1 MLLKTSAF
9 KNQLIIFSSLEFF
22 CNFYCQS
29 QLKLI
34 LLRWRRLL
42 DSSSHWWVMQ
52 CLVIRKI
59 NLTVGCGQDFV
70 VISLNLRSHIF
81 HANEVLKFPANCE
94 GTFLLSL
101 KSTHTHGLR
110 MKINIW
116 DVAKSGGFW
125 PYQKFFVECFKAT
138 K

>member
-81 HANEVLKFPANCE
+81 HANEVLKFPANC
-94 GTFLLSL
+94 TVKVLFCFRRNQL
-101 KSTHTHGLR
+101 THMVWEWRSIFGMLQ
-110 MKINIW
+110 
-116 DVAKSGGFW
+116 KSGGFGHI
-125 PYQKFFVECFKAT
+125 KSFCRMF
-138 K
+138 

>member
-9 KNQLIIFSSLEFF
+9 KNQYIIFSSLEFF

-94 GTFLLSL
+94 VTFLLSL

-110 MKINIW
+110 TMINIW
-116 DVAKSGGFW
+116 NVAKKWSLLAISRVFCRM
-125 PYQKFFVECFKAT
+125 F
-138 K
+138 

>member
-1 MLLKTSAF
+1 M
-9 KNQLIIFSSLEFF
+9 
-22 CNFYCQS
+22 
-29 QLKLI
+29 
-34 LLRWRRLL
+34 

-101 KSTHTHGLR
+101 KSTQTHGLR

-116 DVAKSGGFW
+116 NVAKKWRLLAIS
-125 PYQKFFVECFKAT
+125 KVFVVCFKAT